1 MTKKEFLKK
10 ITKDKKDILEEFIGV
25 LKKKRIPFCIVGG
38 LGVNAYVEPVVSLDL
53 DAVIVVDRIKELLLQ
68 LGRKY
73 KIKKYRNSIN
83 ISSSLSDL
91 RIQIQ
96 TDLRYQEFIQRAK
109 QRDVLGYKLPVAS
122 IEDVLQGKIW
132 AVQDETRRPSKRQKD
147 LADILRLVEKKKAL
161 TYLIPQSLKKRLLL
175 HTRPA

>member
-38 LGVNAYVEPVVSLDL
+38 LAVNAYVEPVVSLDL

-73 KIKKYRNSIN
+73 KIKKYPNSIN

-161 TYLIPQSLKKRLLL
+161 TYLIPQSLKKRLSL